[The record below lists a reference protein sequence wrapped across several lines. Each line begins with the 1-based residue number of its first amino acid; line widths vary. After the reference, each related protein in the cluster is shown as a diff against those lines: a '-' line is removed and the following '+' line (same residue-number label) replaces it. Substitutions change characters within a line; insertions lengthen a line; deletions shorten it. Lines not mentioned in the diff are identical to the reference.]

1 MSFRGWLWTG
11 SGMNPGPFDGPTA
24 TRETSCRLS
33 TRKARVD
40 NLLRLHPVDLEY
52 GQLMQLFV
60 SSFLA
65 LLDGI
70 TCPHSRSRGHKR
82 VTSVTDIPGRSDPM
96 TRKLASALHALLDRH
111 TSCIVDNRG

>member
-40 NLLRLHPVDLEY
+40 NLVRLHPVDLEY

-60 SSFLA
+60 SSFLVRA
-65 LLDGI
+65 VASPAH
-70 TCPHSRSRGHKR
+70 T
-82 VTSVTDIPGRSDPM
+82 PGLVG
-96 TRKLASALHALLDRH
+96 TTASHL
-111 TSCIVDNRG
+111 